1 MQDTVINYAFLCS
14 CLQLS
19 SRSCFRFADNL
30 NSICSVISMD
40 DGTVDKSTQEPK
52 INCGCFHFKNDEY
65 ECFVAYSR
73 CSPFASIQLVQLAI
87 TQPEIVG
94 LPSAKFFAECILS
107 GTRQISYLPS
117 ANTKTLGKLFAERIN
132 TRQSSALSKRGKK
145 HSAKANTRQRTTF
158 CRVS

>member
-73 CSPFASIQLVQLAI
+73 CSPFVDL
-87 TQPEIVG
+87 PEISSVSYYTTG
-94 LPSAKFFAECILS
+94 NCRFAECQVLCRVFSI
-107 GTRQISYLPS
+107 GHS
-117 ANTKTLGKLFAERIN
+117 ANKLFGE
-132 TRQSSALSKRGKK
+132 
-145 HSAKANTRQRTTF
+145 
-158 CRVS
+158 C

>member
-40 DGTVDKSTQEPK
+40 DGTVDKFTQEPK
-52 INCGCFHFKNDEY
+52 IICGCFHLKNDEY

-87 TQPEIVG
+87 TLPEIVG
-94 LPSAKFFAECILS
+94 FAECQVLCRVYSI
-107 GTRQISYLPS
+107 GHS
-117 ANTKTLGKLFAERIN
+117 ANKLFAE
-132 TRQSSALSKRGKK
+132 
-145 HSAKANTRQRTTF
+145 
-158 CRVS
+158 C